1 MPTFCSGDWAA
12 GTVLGFCVWTSRCHS
27 IMCTF
32 CVCLGLGVKKHLVKR
47 VGFWFTEQH
56 REHFCTSRKYGS
68 LIMEWKG
75 HWTTCLFFSTFFYS
89 LLSFDR
95 TSGLFLC
102 FRCNH
107 QLKEVCKNGGNKIHS
122 GCRKKKTCCFSFP
135 CGPHVSLSPS
145 LLYCLLSILLP
156 SSPQLRTPT
165 QFQTPTHCI
174 HVNPQSPI
182 SPRGLF

>member
-122 GCRKKKTCCFSFP
+122 GCRKKNMLLLFP
-135 CGPHVSLSPS
+135 MWPSCEPLTLPTILSPQYPIALFTTITHPHTVS
-145 LLYCLLSILLP
+145 DPHPLYSC
-156 SSPQLRTPT
+156 
-165 QFQTPTHCI
+165 
-174 HVNPQSPI
+174 
-182 SPRGLF
+182 